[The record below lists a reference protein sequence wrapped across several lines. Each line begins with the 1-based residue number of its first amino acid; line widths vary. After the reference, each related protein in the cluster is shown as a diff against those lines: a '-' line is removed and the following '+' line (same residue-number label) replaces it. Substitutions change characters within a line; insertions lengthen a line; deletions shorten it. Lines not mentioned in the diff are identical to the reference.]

1 MENLTLGDD
10 HASAN
15 AMVHFPWGSIVAE
28 AEIAAQF
35 VSPGDE
41 GVLGPA
47 LKFSLSNCPFCSPM
61 NKLVLMKYL
70 NIVALVIEED
80 VSRKKYPLNNYTFG
94 IEKKINFYRFI
105 YFML

>member
-1 MENLTLGDD
+1 MENLTFGDD

-41 GVLGPA
+41 GILGPA
-47 LKFSLSNCPFCSPM
+47 LKLSLSNCPFLSRQ
-61 NKLVLMKYL
+61 KLIKYL
-70 NIVALVIEED
+70 GIVALVIED
-80 VSRKKYPLNNYTFG
+80 
-94 IEKKINFYRFI
+94 I
-105 YFML
+105 